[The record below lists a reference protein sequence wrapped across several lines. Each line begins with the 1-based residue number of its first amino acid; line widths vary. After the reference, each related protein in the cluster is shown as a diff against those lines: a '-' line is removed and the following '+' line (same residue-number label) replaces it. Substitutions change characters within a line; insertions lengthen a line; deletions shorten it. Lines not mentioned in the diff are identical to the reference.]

1 MDKTNNDLME
11 EVLDLCL
18 EDEQSHDLLNEWL
31 DHCVQMVQ
39 NFMAEGVTQLPPVL
53 FAPVPMQA
61 VTGYTFCVMPLPG
74 LPSDPVKAQ
83 VVFYAAGGACVET
96 TQSIPLAVFW
106 ALEIFKAPPVEE
118 VSEIRVRPSQHP
130 DRTEHILILGSTPA
144 GVVNMAELDITGR
157 DEQGHLLLAA
167 PRPVYAPAP
176 ADITISAPILSPF
189 WKGVEAGLVKLATAQ
204 GQPIA

>member
-1 MDKTNNDLME
+1 MNKTSNDLME

-18 EDEQSHDLLNEWL
+18 EDEQSHNLLNEWL

-83 VVFYAAGGACVET
+83 VVFYAAGGACVEAT
-96 TQSIPLAVFW
+96 KLHPLAVFL
-106 ALEIFKAPPVEE
+106 ATEICKAPHYTGEGE
-118 VSEIRVRPSQHP
+118 RLRPSQHP
-130 DRTEHILILGSTPA
+130 DHTKHVLVLGATPA
-144 GVVNMAELDITGR
+144 GAVNLAELDITGR
-157 DEQGHLLLAA
+157 DEQGRLLLAS
-167 PRPVYAPAP
+167 PRYVYAPAP
-176 ADITISAPILSPF
+176 AEISAPLLSPF